1 MMLTERVIL
10 VVVFLWSSTAGNPL
24 KSDDDSDKNLTQVV
38 YDQRQSGKYNIHLS
52 IKDVAIIEMAE
63 NDFLEENIADDPA
76 GDYYYDE
83 ADLTVKPWL
92 FPFTQKPASNSTS
105 ETSKVNA
112 TASPLET
119 NGDSTEIQEPV
130 VMPNKF
136 LTPLKAVPSYR
147 NTPFS
152 PMEDSRIY
160 NFKMR
165 QQHLNSHRGRNV
177 EKRCRSGMVPDEHG
191 NCRAKRSNT
200 ILKRLFSMLSNLPI
214 SLNDD

>member
-1 MMLTERVIL
+1 MVVCLGTLTV
-10 VVVFLWSSTAGNPL
+10 GHPL
-24 KSDDDSDKNLTQVV
+24 KSDDESEKNLTQVV

-63 NDFLEENIADDPA
+63 NDFLEENIADDPSGP

-105 ETSKVNA
+105 ESPKVNV
-112 TASPLET
+112 TASPLIEI
-119 NGDSTEIQEPV
+119 GDSTEIQEPV
-130 VMPNKF
+130 VLPNKF
-136 LTPLKAVPSYR
+136 LASLKAVPTYR

-165 QQHLNSHRGRNV
+165 QQQQQQQHSNFHLPRGRNV
-177 EKRCRSGMVPDEHG
+177 EKRCRTGMVPDEHG

-200 ILKRLFSMLSNLPI
+200 IL
-214 SLNDD
+214 

>member
-1 MMLTERVIL
+1 MVLTDRVYL
-10 VVVFLWSSTAGNPL
+10 VVVCLWSLTVGHPL
-24 KSDDDSDKNLTQVV
+24 KSDDDSDKNMTQVV

-83 ADLTVKPWL
+83 SDLTVKPWL
-92 FPFTQKPASNSTS
+92 FPFTQKPVSNSTT
-105 ETSKVNA
+105 E
-112 TASPLET
+112 SPKNNSTVAPVTEH
-119 NGDSTEIQEPV
+119 GDSTEIV
-130 VMPNKF
+130 VPNKF
-136 LTPLKAVPSYR
+136 LTPLKAVASYR
-147 NTPFS
+147 NTPIS
-152 PMEDSRIY
+152 PVEDSRIY

-165 QQHLNSHRGRNV
+165 QQQQQQQQHSNFHRGRNV

-200 ILKRLFSMLSNLPI
+200 IL
-214 SLNDD
+214 

>member
-1 MMLTERVIL
+1 MVLTDRVYL
-10 VVVFLWSSTAGNPL
+10 VVVCLWSLTVGHPL
-24 KSDDDSDKNLTQVV
+24 KSDDDSEKNVTQVV

-83 ADLTVKPWL
+83 SDLTVKPWL
-92 FPFTQKPASNSTS
+92 FPFTQKPVSNSTS
-105 ETSKVNA
+105 ETPKANSTVSPA
-112 TASPLET
+112 TEH
-119 NGDSTEIQEPV
+119 GDSTETQEPV
-130 VMPNKF
+130 VVPNKF
-136 LTPLKAVPSYR
+136 LTPLKSVASYR
-147 NTPFS
+147 NTPIS
-152 PMEDSRIY
+152 PVEDSRIY

-165 QQHLNSHRGRNV
+165 QQQQQQQHSNYHLSRARNV

-200 ILKRLFSMLSNLPI
+200 IL
-214 SLNDD
+214 